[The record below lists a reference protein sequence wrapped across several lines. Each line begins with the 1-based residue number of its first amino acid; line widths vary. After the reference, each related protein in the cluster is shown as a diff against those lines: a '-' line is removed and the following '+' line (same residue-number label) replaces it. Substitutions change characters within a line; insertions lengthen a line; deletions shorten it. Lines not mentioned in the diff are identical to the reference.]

1 MPGPQIDSTF
11 KSLRAAAILTN
22 SYVGAFIPS
31 TASSK
36 PREYNQLV
44 IYIDFTVG
52 SLTTASIK
60 VEFAPYMG
68 ATTQIYQESDETS
81 SVTSNVDTK
90 AVNTV
95 VHQFSLTGKY
105 RLLIPIADE
114 MIKISAIGTG
124 TVTSSSMAIDYG
136 LIKNFA

>member
-1 MPGPQIDSTF
+1 MPGQIDSTF
-11 KSLRAAAILTN
+11 KNLRAAAILTT
-22 SYVGAFIPS
+22 SYVGAFVPS
-31 TASSK
+31 TGNSK

-44 IYIDFTVG
+44 LYVDFTIG
-52 SLTTASIK
+52 SLTTATIK
-60 VEFAPYMG
+60 VEFAPYLG

-81 SVTSNVDTK
+81 SVTANVDTK

-95 VHQFSLTGKY
+95 LHQFSVTGKY

-114 MIKISAIGTG
+114 MIKVSAVGTG
-124 TVTSSSMAIDYG
+124 TVTSSSMQIDYG